1 MKALDAQLWFD
12 VESKYEATQ
21 TDNHAFRSSLWFDV
35 ESKYEATK
43 SVTISLRNGC
53 GLMQNQNMKR
63 VELKLKEP
71 TAPVA
76 WWVPL
81 KK

>member
-1 MKALDAQLWFD
+1 MQLWFD
-12 VESKYEATQ
+12 VESKYEATSGSCTSVLGSCGLMQ
-21 TDNHAFRSSLWFDV
+21 NQNMKQLKQSRSTFKVS
-35 ESKYEATK
+35 
-43 SVTISLRNGC
+43 C

-63 VELKLKEP
+63 VELKLKET

>member
-1 MKALDAQLWFD
+1 MLIFNILN
-12 VESKYEATQ
+12 ST
-21 TDNHAFRSSLWFDV
+21 
-35 ESKYEATK
+35 
-43 SVTISLRNGC
+43 GC

-63 VELKLKEP
+63 VELKLKET